1 MPKGGKPYNT
11 GKGGGKKK
19 RVTGRSERHHCSNA
33 TTSAILATLI
43 ARSQ

>member
-19 RVTGRSERHHCSNA
+19 RVTGISERGDWA
-33 TTSAILATLI
+33 
-43 ARSQ
+43 